1 MGDALCD
8 LVKDRPSETELGPE
22 DSVSQVA
29 SCQGAMSTTSG
40 KLLARQIN
48 LDRRRAERRAIHA
61 SDLART
67 KAKFDAAAVAAA
79 AGAAAAPN
87 RLCTHS
93 TLTTSDLRDAVL

>member
-8 LVKDRPSETELGPE
+8 LVKDRLSETELGPE

-48 LDRRRAERRAIHA
+48 LDRRRAERRAIYA

-67 KAKFDAAAVAAA
+67 KAKSDAAAV
-79 AGAAAAPN
+79 AAAAPN